1 MTDGSKYRKVEHI
14 CRQSNSVVESRHRSD
29 FVLTTL
35 QPSLIQSAR
44 RISQQ
49 VQPALPHSRLSLSV
63 YLSSPRR
70 VQPEAA
76 AGVRPALGVARQQ
89 EVAEQRPAAPAEA
102 GGRRAAAAVQVQ
114 AVARGAQL
122 RHGAAAG
129 RPGAQ
134 RQERLPHLQGLR
146 PAEQNGERFS
156 KLPASGLKNA

>member
-1 MTDGSKYRKVEHI
+1 M
-14 CRQSNSVVESRHRSD
+14 
-29 FVLTTL
+29 
-35 QPSLIQSAR
+35 
-44 RISQQ
+44 
-49 VQPALPHSRLSLSV
+49 QPALPHSTKSLSV

-129 RPGAQ
+129 RDGGGGPH
-134 RQERLPHLQGLR
+134 RLPHLQGLR
-146 PAEQNGERFS
+146 QDQQHGQYHMQH
-156 KLPASGLKNA
+156 LQIASYCVNMRPLSRLYPTEFCV